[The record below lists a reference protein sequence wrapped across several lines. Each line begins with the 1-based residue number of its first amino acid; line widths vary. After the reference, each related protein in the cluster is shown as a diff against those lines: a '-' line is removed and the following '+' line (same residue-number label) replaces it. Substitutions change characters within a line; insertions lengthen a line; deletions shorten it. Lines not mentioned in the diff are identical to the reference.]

1 MLVSADMN
9 GCRDQFYF
17 RRRQLAAEVD
27 PTDLVIRQVCI
38 KESSNCEKNL
48 LYTKPGQPVMIL
60 LDK

>member
-1 MLVSADMN
+1 MN

-48 LYTKPGQPVMIL
+48 LYTEPGQPVMIL